1 MYGWRGAPSS
11 GYLRAFFGLSS
22 DPDFENSFRDSPGAF
37 LIATVSVAAL
47 SSGLALGFLVAAQVG
62 PIWLLCARTALRQGL
77 LGGLAVGL
85 GAALV
90 DTAYACLGVAGMAR
104 LLELPALR
112 TALGLAGAAVL
123 LVIGARTLWSA
134 WRPRPAEGLDARS
147 LSPSRAFRTS
157 LIATASN
164 PLTIAT
170 WAAIFAATSA
180 AGVARSVPGVLAFL
194 AGVGVGSAAWFSI
207 LSAGMAFLGRR
218 LGAPALRIADLVAG
232 GGLVGFAMLL
242 GWRSLQ
248 AA

>member
-1 MYGWRGAPSS
+1 M
-11 GYLRAFFGLSS
+11 
-22 DPDFENSFRDSPGAF
+22 
-37 LIATVSVAAL
+37 

-90 DTAYACLGVAGMAR
+90 DTAYASLGVAGMAR
-104 LLELPALR
+104 LLELPTLR

-134 WRPRPAEGLDARS
+134 WRPRPAEGSDARAA
-147 LSPSRAFRTS
+147 SPLRAFRVS

-170 WAAIFAATSA
+170 WAAIFAATAA
-180 AGVARSVPGVLAFL
+180 AGVARSLPGVVGFL
-194 AGVGVGSAAWFSI
+194 GGVGAGSMTWFAI
-207 LSAGMAFLGRR
+207 LSGGMALLGRHFGR
-218 LGAPALRIADLVAG
+218 PALRAADLLAG
-232 GGLVGFAMLL
+232 GGLVCFAVLL

-248 AA
+248 AG